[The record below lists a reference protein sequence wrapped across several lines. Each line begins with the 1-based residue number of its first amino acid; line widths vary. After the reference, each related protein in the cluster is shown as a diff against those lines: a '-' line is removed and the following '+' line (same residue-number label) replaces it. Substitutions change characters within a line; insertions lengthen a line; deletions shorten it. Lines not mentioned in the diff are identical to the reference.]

1 MDVVGLF
8 NLVGNVFLVAVILI
22 ALIGGIGYALIRYW
36 KKYRW
41 AANYYSALLVVLPS
55 RTTLYINRS
64 YAWLCLREFERALAD
79 CAQAIKL
86 NDQIA
91 MAYNNRAAAYLGLN
105 RFQDAL
111 WDAQR
116 AIQLNDKLWVAYY
129 NRGCALNGLKANEQ
143 AFKDFDLCMEQ
154 RPNVPDQYFSRANC
168 YLRFQQYE
176 LAIQDYTRCIE
187 LNARA
192 WNAYHNRS
200 YAYMAIND
208 IERGYADI
216 CKSCELHPSELIHR
230 LSKAWYEFCIDPRLT
245 PVRVEEFAAL
255 STLET
260 QKASLRHSHQGMLY
274 WLRGEYEQA
283 LAQFELGIECEPYYN
298 EDNYFWSGM
307 ALAALGR
314 YDEAAKTIDYSLK
327 QGLPSFFLKTLAL
340 LKEDHAAFVAQYLPI

>member
-8 NLVGNVFLVAVILI
+8 NLVGNVFLVAIILI
-22 ALIGGIGYALIRYW
+22 VLLAGIGYALIRYW

-41 AANYYSALLVVLPS
+41 AANYYSTLLVVLPS

-64 YAWLCLREFERALAD
+64 WAWLCLREYEHALAD
-79 CAQAIKL
+79 CEQAIKL

-105 RFQDAL
+105 RYQDAIR
-111 WDAQR
+111 DAQH
-116 AIQLNDKLWVAYY
+116 AIQLDDKLWLAYC
-129 NRGCALNGLKANEQ
+129 NRGCALSRLKANEQ
-143 AFKDFDLCMEQ
+143 AVKDFDLCIEQ
-154 RPNVPDQYFSRANC
+154 QPNVPNQYFGRADC
-168 YLRFQQYE
+168 YLRLQQYE
-176 LAIQDYTRCIE
+176 LAIQDYTRGIE

-192 WNAYHNRS
+192 WNAYHNRA
-200 YAYMAIND
+200 YAYMAID
-208 IERGYADI
+208 DVERGYADI

-230 LSKAWYEFCIDPRLT
+230 LSKAWFEFCIDPRLT

-255 STLET
+255 STLEP
-260 QKASLRHSHQGMLY
+260 QKASLRHSYQGMLY

-283 LAQFELGIECEPYYN
+283 LTQFELGIESEPYHN

-314 YDEAAKTIDYSLK
+314 YDEAARAIDYSLK
-327 QGLPSFFLKTLAL
+327 QGQLRFFLKTLAL
-340 LKEDHAAFVAQYLPI
+340 LKDEHAEFVAQYPSI